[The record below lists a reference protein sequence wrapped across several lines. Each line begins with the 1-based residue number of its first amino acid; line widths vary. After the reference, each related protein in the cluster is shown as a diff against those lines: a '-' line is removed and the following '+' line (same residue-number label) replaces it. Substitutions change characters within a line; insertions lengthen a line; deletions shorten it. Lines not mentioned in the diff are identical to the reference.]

1 VAMEIPDHIDVI
13 GAMAQ
18 GGQMRFNVSAVLG
31 HAPDL
36 ADVHIF
42 GTDGTIR
49 LRQPVGGALALAA
62 GKRGKADLEA
72 VEVDPAKRGGWRVEE
87 EFVNA
92 IRGKERVTLTDFST
106 GVKYMEWTT
115 AISRSLRKGRAV
127 MLPL

>member
-1 VAMEIPDHIDVI
+1 
-13 GAMAQ
+13 MAQ
-18 GGQMRFNVSAVLG
+18 GGQMRLNISTVLG

-49 LRQPVGGALALAA
+49 LRQHVDGAMALSA
-62 GKRGKADLEA
+62 GKRGKAELEP
-72 VEVDPAKRGGWRVEE
+72 VEIDPAKRGGWRVEE
-87 EFVNA
+87 EFVSA
-92 IRGKERVTLTDFST
+92 IRGMERVTHTDLFT

-115 AISRSLRKGRAV
+115 AVSRSLHEGRAV